1 MHIDTPVFFLL
12 VLVAMLFRWLT
23 SAANKAAK
31 KSNEETR
38 RSTSAPRTNAPVPG
52 RHEDTDEDRIRKF
65 LEALGQ
71 PPGSPP
77 PPVVKPRTEVPPR
90 PVAPIK
96 PPPSVFSIPQG
107 RVARKVPPQ
116 EIYRERPSIPPA
128 PVRAVSEVP
137 EEIAPASEPSRVV
150 ATPVEVYV
158 AVREEKI
165 TAEQKEVIALLKSP
179 VGLRQAIILREIFGP
194 PRSLQPFDLVGSA

>member
-52 RHEDTDEDRIRKF
+52 PHEDTDEDRIRKF

-71 PPGSPP
+71 PPGSRP

-107 RVARKVPPQ
+107 RVARKVPPR

-137 EEIAPASEPSRVV
+137 QEIAPASEPSQVV

-158 AVREEKI
+158 AVREEKV